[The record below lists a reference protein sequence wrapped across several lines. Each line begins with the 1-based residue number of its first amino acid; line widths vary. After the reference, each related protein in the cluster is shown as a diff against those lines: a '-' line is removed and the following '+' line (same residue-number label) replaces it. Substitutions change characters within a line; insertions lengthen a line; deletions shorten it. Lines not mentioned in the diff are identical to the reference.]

1 MTRGARSGKG
11 VQTTTRPGAMANP
24 SVQTGEQVM
33 SVRTRRE
40 EFAELQ
46 AAGWTIVSDPF
57 LPRLLAALRVRLL
70 RRSR

>member
-11 VQTTTRPGAMANP
+11 LQTTTRPGAMPNP

-40 EFAELQ
+40 ELAELQ
-46 AAGWTIVSDPF
+46 AAGWTVVSDPF
-57 LPRLLAALRVRLL
+57 IPRLIAVLRARLL

>member
-1 MTRGARSGKG
+1 
-11 VQTTTRPGAMANP
+11 
-24 SVQTGEQVM
+24 M

-57 LPRLLAALRVRLL
+57 LPRLLAGLRVRLL